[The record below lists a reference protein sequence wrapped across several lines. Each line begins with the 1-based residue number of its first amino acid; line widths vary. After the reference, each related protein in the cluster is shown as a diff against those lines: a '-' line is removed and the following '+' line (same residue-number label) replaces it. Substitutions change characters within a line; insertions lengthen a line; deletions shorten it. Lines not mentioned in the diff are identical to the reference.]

1 MLRTIAAA
9 LLGLAAAQAAQA
21 VTLTIGGRTFGD
33 TSYAD
38 TLISSSGVFTTS
50 GGTLAQVLTDT
61 SLASWASSRTPGA
74 YVVLG
79 FTDNVVVNGPG
90 DDLALFDVGH
100 LAYEYSQENFDTFK
114 VTLNGVTRNYFV
126 SETTTIVTLG
136 DDTEHNVNMTTLD
149 LSLFGYA
156 PGATIS
162 QVRVGL
168 DFVTDDI
175 AGPSVPQLL
184 MVAAINNGALPAVP
198 EPAGWAL
205 MAAGLAATGAL
216 AKRRRAVEAGA
227 EAA

>member
-1 MLRTIAAA
+1 MLRTFAAA

-21 VTLTIGGRTFGD
+21 LPIVIGGRTFVD
-33 TSYAD
+33 AAYAD
-38 TLISSSGVFTTS
+38 TLLASSGVFTAS
-50 GGTLAQVLTDT
+50 GGSLAQVLTDT
-61 SLASWASSRTPGA
+61 NLTGLASWASSRTAGA

-100 LAYEYSQENFDTFK
+100 IAYEYSQENFDTFK

-162 QVRVGL
+162 QVRIGL
-168 DFVTDDI
+168 DFVTDDV

-184 MVAAINNGALPAVP
+184 MVAAINSAAIPAVP

-216 AKRRRAVEAGA
+216 AKRRRAA